1 MKNKSYHY
9 FLIFIFSYFIN
20 INAHG
25 SDIFNFNVTE
35 LEIIEEGNK
44 FIGKNGGTATSE
56 DGTVIKA
63 DNFEYDK
70 IKNILIAFGGVE
82 IIDKEKNILIKSPKI
97 TYLKNKELVFTN
109 GRSRAISDGII
120 IDSDNFEYNKI
131 NNIINASGNVKIDN
145 KDENYLIYANE
156 ATYQKNKELFLTKG
170 KSKAISDGVVID
182 ADNFE
187 YNKINNIINASGNV
201 KIDNKDENYLI
212 YANEATYQKNKE
224 LFLTKGKSK
233 AISDGVVI
241 DADNFEYNKLKN
253 ILNASGNVKID
264 NKDKNYLIYSN
275 RAKYFKND
283 QLFIT
288 KGKSKTINEGI
299 VIDADSFEYKKITNV
314 INAIGN
320 VRVEDTI
327 NNYLILTNK
336 ATYYKDSEKIITQ
349 GETKADIQSKYFINS
364 KDVTYL
370 HDKKIITSQH
380 KTKIQDQKSQVY
392 FAEKF
397 KYSIDQEII
406 KGENFLIITN
416 YNLPK
421 SDKFFLDNAII
432 NLKESKFIAKNT
444 KIEVHKDVFDN
455 SENDPR
461 IEGVSS
467 SGDKNYTLINKG
479 VFTSCKKNDNCPPWS
494 IQSKLIKHDKI
505 QKTLNYDDAVLKI
518 YDIPVFYF
526 PKFFHPDPSVKRQ
539 SGLIKPSINNSNVL
553 GTSFTLPYFKV
564 ISENKDLTLTP
575 TLFDSDTIM
584 TTVEYRVENKN
595 SSLITDFGFVNGY
608 KSPTTRKKNSLSHL
622 FLNYNLDLKLEEY
635 NSSHVEMSINRV
647 SNDSYL
653 NVFDQYVTKSNLRPS
668 DFNKLTN
675 NINLKLDHDD
685 FNFETGFQSFENLRI
700 KNQSDRYQYVLPYYN
715 FEKYISK
722 NLFNGN
728 VSFSSNGNNVLDST
742 NKLETNITNNLT
754 YNSTDFISNSGFKNN
769 FGINLK
775 NLNSVGKKSSKYKSS
790 LQSELVSLYNLDVS
804 LPLKKNNQKS
814 INYLTPKLSLRFN
827 PHDMKDYSSL
837 SRNIDAHN
845 AFAINRLGLSDTFE
859 SGRSLTLGLDYS
871 NEQKNNLNEINN
883 YFELKLATVLR
894 DKVEKFVP
902 NKSTINRKNSNLFG
916 SISNRFSENLKI
928 GYGFS
933 LDNDINTLEYNDIN
947 ATFSINNVVTKFN
960 FIEENGERGD
970 SNILASSISYELDD
984 NNFLSFET
992 RRNRKLNLTEFYDL
1006 VYEYKND
1013 CLTAG
1018 IKYKKTYYSDGDL
1031 KPTENLLFTVTL
1043 FPLTTYEHDAQDLLN
1058 N

>member
-1 MKNKSYHY
+1 MKNKLNYI
-9 FLIFIFSYFIN
+9 FLIFIFSYIIN
-20 INAHG
+20 FNAYG
-25 SDIFNFNVTE
+25 TDIFNFDVTE

-44 FIGKNGGTATSE
+44 FIGKNGGTVTSE

-63 DNFEYDK
+63 KNFEYDK
-70 IKNILIAFGGVE
+70 IKNILIAFGNVE
-82 IIDKEKNILIKSPKI
+82 IIDEKENKIIKSQKI
-97 TYLKNKELVFTN
+97 TYLKNNEFFFTN
-109 GRSRAISDGII
+109 GKSKAISTGIV
-120 IDSDNFEYNKI
+120 IDADNFEYNKI
-131 NNIINASGNVKIDN
+131 KNIINAYGNVKIDNHDENYLIYTDEATYQKNKEVFTTKGKSKAINEGIIIDADNFEYNKSNNVINANGNVAIDN
-145 KDENYLIYANE
+145 KDENYLIYADD
-156 ATYQKNKELFLTKG
+156 ATYLKNEQLFLTKG
-170 KSKAISDGVVID
+170 QSKAINEDIVING
-182 ADNFE
+182 DNFE
-187 YNKINNIINASGNV
+187 YNRIDNTINAEGNV
-201 KIDNKDENYLI
+201 KI
-212 YANEATYQKNKE
+212 
-224 LFLTKGKSK
+224 
-233 AISDGVVI
+233 
-241 DADNFEYNKLKN
+241 
-253 ILNASGNVKID
+253 
-264 NKDKNYLIYSN
+264 
-275 RAKYFKND
+275 
-283 QLFIT
+283 
-288 KGKSKTINEGI
+288 
-299 VIDADSFEYKKITNV
+299 
-314 INAIGN
+314 
-320 VRVEDTI
+320 EDTL
-327 NNYLILTNK
+327 NDYLILTNEAK
-336 ATYYKDSEKIITQ
+336 YYKNSEKVITQ
-349 GETKADIQSKYFINS
+349 GETKADIQSKYYITS

-370 HDKKIITSQH
+370 HEKKIISSQN
-380 KTKIQDQKSQVY
+380 KTKLQDQKSQVY
-392 FAEKF
+392 FADKF
-397 KYSIDQEII
+397 NYSINQEII

-421 SDKFFLDNAII
+421 SDKFYLDSAII
-432 NLKESKFIAKNT
+432 NLKENKFVAKNT

-479 VFTSCKKNDNCPPWS
+479 IFTSCKKNDNCPPWS

-505 QKTLNYDDAVLKI
+505 KKTLNYDNAVLKI

-635 NSSHVEMSINRV
+635 NSSNFEMSINRV